1 MSSSELQR
9 EAASANVR
17 CEEVEHQKKAK
28 LLLKT
33 QEIELQSKKSQFKLD
48 LVDREKAS
56 RSNYRRSKKCRRR
69 FQNQWV
75 LSEHVEIVSSSSGQP
90 RKY

>member
-9 EAASANVR
+9 EAASAKVR

-33 QEIELQSKKSQFKLD
+33 QEIELQSTIIQFKLD
-48 LVDREKAS
+48 VVDRENHQKLAEATIEKAK
-56 RSNYRRSKKCRRR
+56 NVEDASK
-69 FQNQWV
+69 
-75 LSEHVEIVSSSSGQP
+75 ISGFCQSML
-90 RKY
+90 KL